1 MIEQKKEESYEEEE
15 EEEEEAN
22 TGIQRPR
29 KNKFNNSELYMSQLS
44 NDVDEIK
51 FKKEVL
57 INKIDFLK
65 ENMDKYK
72 IDLYNI

>member
-15 EEEEEAN
+15 EEEEETN

-29 KNKFNNSELYMSQLS
+29 KTKFNNSEIYISQLS

-51 FKKEVL
+51 FKKEV
-57 INKIDFLK
+57 KK
-65 ENMDKYK
+65 
-72 IDLYNI
+72 